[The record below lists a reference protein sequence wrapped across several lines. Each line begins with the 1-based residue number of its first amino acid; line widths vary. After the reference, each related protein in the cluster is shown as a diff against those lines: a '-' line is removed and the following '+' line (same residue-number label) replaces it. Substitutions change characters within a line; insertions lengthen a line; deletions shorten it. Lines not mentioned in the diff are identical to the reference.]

1 MRRDR
6 IGSSR
11 GGPSSAPRMSAS
23 DLPRPFGD
31 YLLTA
36 SLGEDALGRVY
47 RAVRVAGEKTFVRL
61 RILESRELSEDA
73 ILDAIQE
80 YGEIHTFLKNPAI
93 ARGVQMDAVDGTPFI
108 AWNEESGRTLDT
120 LMEKARTTGQRV
132 PPEHALLIA
141 EKTASALDHA
151 YNTTVDGERTVH
163 GLVWPGFVCV
173 TDDGETRLAGF
184 GLAPGIL
191 HSLDRP
197 RFSAEIAPY
206 LAPEVRASRK
216 LGRNSDVFSV
226 GVLLYELLSGQLP
239 SDDDSFDDL
248 RTLAGEDGGTLTPE
262 VIALLRTALAPADSR
277 YQSPVEL
284 RRELGKLLFSG
295 PYAPSTFNLAFFL
308 SHAFGTEIE
317 AEGDAR
323 KDELRREPRAS
334 GSKGPPSAAV
344 KAQSSGS
351 ARERPVPAPARAVSI
366 PAPPGGKGSQGKRP
380 VAVVVAALLI
390 AAVAGAL
397 YVLTRAPEGPAAVPL
412 SRSSA
417 VETPAFTP
425 TALPTPEIAAPTV
438 QMTDAQFQDEVS
450 RRVAQEIRRLEENLN
465 KKEEKARA
473 ARAGAEPVAPAVS
486 VDTRAEE
493 ATPAPAP
500 GVEAAAEPVSSP
512 SPEPVRPARE
522 AGISSGTPPPAE
534 ASATIPEE
542 AVLPPRIKR
551 IVKPN
556 YPPMALR
563 QRIGGI
569 VILRVLVSETGRP
582 LEVEVTRGVR
592 GGLSEAAAAAVRRW
606 TFEPA
611 TRNGEPVPAWTTV
624 PIPFEP

>member
-1 MRRDR
+1 
-6 IGSSR
+6 
-11 GGPSSAPRMSAS
+11 MSAS

-47 RAVRVAGEKTFVRL
+47 RAVRMAGEKTFVRL
-61 RILESRELSEDA
+61 RILESPELSEDA

-108 AWNEESGRTLDT
+108 AWNEESGRTLDA
-120 LMEKARTTGQRV
+120 LLEKARTTGQRV

-141 EKTASALDHA
+141 EKAASALDHA

-163 GLVWPGFVCV
+163 GLVWPGFVCI

-191 HSLDRP
+191 PSLDRP
-197 RFSAEIAPY
+197 RVSAEIAPY
-206 LAPEVRASRK
+206 VAPEVRASRK
-216 LGRNSDVFSV
+216 IGRNSDVFSV

-239 SDDDSFDDL
+239 SGDDSLEDL
-248 RTLAGEDGGTLTPE
+248 RTLARDEEGGTLTPE

-308 SHAFGTEIE
+308 SHAFGSEIE
-317 AEGDAR
+317 AEADAR
-323 KDELRREPRAS
+323 KDELRREPLAA
-334 GSKGPPSAAV
+334 GNKGPPPAHAA
-344 KAQSSGS
+344 KPQGSGS
-351 ARERPVPAPARAVSI
+351 ARERPVPAPARVPSP
-366 PAPPGGKGSQGKRP
+366 PAPRGEKGPQGKRP
-380 VAVVVAALLI
+380 VAVVVAALLV
-390 AAVAGAL
+390 AAVVGAL
-397 YVLTRAPEGPAAVPL
+397 YVLTRAPEGPAAVRL
-412 SRSSA
+412 SRSA
-417 VETPAFTP
+417 VVETPAFTP

-438 QMTDAQFQDEVS
+438 QMTDAQFKDEVS
-450 RRVAQEIRRLEENLN
+450 RRVTEEIRRLEENLN

-473 ARAGAEPVAPAVS
+473 ARASAEPVAPAVS
-486 VDTRAEE
+486 LEPRAEE
-493 ATPAPAP
+493 PTPAPA
-500 GVEAAAEPVSSP
+500 VVAAAEPAPSP
-512 SPEPVRPARE
+512 SPEPVRPGVRE
-522 AGISSGTPPPAE
+522 AGPSAATPGGE
-534 ASATIPEE
+534 AATATSEE
-542 AVLPPRIKR
+542 PLLPPRIKR
-551 IVKPN
+551 VVKPN

-569 VILRVLVSETGRP
+569 VILKVLVSETGQP
-582 LEVEVTRGVR
+582 LEVEVARGVR

>member
-1 MRRDR
+1 
-6 IGSSR
+6 
-11 GGPSSAPRMSAS
+11 MSAS

-36 SLGEDALGRVY
+36 LLGEDALGRVY

-61 RILESRELSEDA
+61 RILESPELSEDA

-108 AWNEESGRTLDT
+108 AWNEESGRTLDA
-120 LMEKARTTGQRV
+120 LLEKARTTGQRV

-141 EKTASALDHA
+141 EKAASALDHA

-163 GLVWPGFVCV
+163 GLVWPGFVCI

-191 HSLDRP
+191 SGLDLP
-197 RFSAEIAPY
+197 RLSSEIAPY
-206 LAPEVRASRK
+206 VAPEVRASRK
-216 LGRNSDVFSV
+216 IGRNSDVFSV

-239 SDDDSFDDL
+239 SGDDSLDDL
-248 RTLAGEDGGTLTPE
+248 RTLAQEEGGTLTPE

-308 SHAFGTEIE
+308 NHAFGSEIE
-317 AEGDAR
+317 AEADAR
-323 KDELRREPRAS
+323 KDELRGEPRAA
-334 GSKGPPSAAV
+334 GIKRPPPTHAV
-344 KAQSSGS
+344 KAQGSSS
-351 ARERPVPAPARAVSI
+351 ARERPVPAPVRVPSM
-366 PAPPGGKGSQGKRP
+366 PATRGEKSPQGKRP
-380 VAVVVAALLI
+380 VAVVVAALLV
-390 AAVAGAL
+390 AAVMGAL

-412 SRSSA
+412 SRSA
-417 VETPAFTP
+417 VVETPAFTP

-438 QMTDAQFQDEVS
+438 QMTDAQFKDEVS
-450 RRVAQEIRRLEENLN
+450 RRVAEEIRRLEANLN

-473 ARAGAEPVAPAVS
+473 ARASAEGVAPAVS
-486 VDTRAEE
+486 LEARAEE
-493 ATPAPAP
+493 PTPAPAP
-500 GVEAAAEPVSSP
+500 AVVAAAEPAVSH
-512 SPEPVRPARE
+512 SPEPVRPGARE
-522 AGISSGTPPPAE
+522 AETPSAAPPGGE
-534 ASATIPEE
+534 AATAASEE
-542 AVLPPRIKR
+542 PLLPPRIKR
-551 IVKPN
+551 VVKPS

-569 VILRVLVSETGRP
+569 VILKVLVSETGQP
-582 LEVEVTRGVR
+582 LEVEVARGVR

-611 TRNGEPVPAWTTV
+611 TRKGEPVPAWTTV